1 MSQVRLL
8 FSEAWSSIRMNLSTT
23 FAATMTVLIGMC
35 LLGLFI
41 ALGTWVLSWSN
52 HVQKELQVQV
62 YFCTTVSMVDCKT
75 DATHAQELAV
85 GRALRKDPHVQP
97 HGVVYVS
104 KEQGLKQE
112 EKSNSSEFPRGT
124 FQVITG
130 NPLPDKYVVT
140 PTQGKYTPIVGK
152 LICSQHYAGV
162 EPCATAKTGGLGNAG
177 GVHWQSNVT
186 KRVLTIAKVISLVFL
201 IAVVLL
207 VIAATLLIANTIRL
221 SIFARRREIEVMK
234 LVGATNWFI
243 RGPFML
249 EGLLCGVVGSAL
261 AVILLLLGKTLALP
275 SILPHIGGGGN
286 DDVHAWSFTANA
298 FMLLAAGV
306 VLGALGSGLT
316 LRRFLQ
322 V

>member
-52 HVQKELQVQV
+52 HIQKELQVHV
-62 YFCTTVSMVDCKT
+62 YFAS
-75 DATHAQELAV
+75 DATARQEQAV
-85 GRALRKDPHVQP
+85 AVKLRNDPRVKP
-97 HGVVYVS
+97 GGLTFVS
-104 KEQGLKQE
+104 KAEALETMK
-112 EKSNSSEFPRGT
+112 KNFHDLATIPLPS
-124 FQVITG
+124 
-130 NPLPDKYVVT
+130 NPLPDSYTVT
-140 PTQGKYTPIVGK
+140 PKKAAYTPLIGK
-152 LICSQHYAGV
+152 TVKQSGWAGV
-162 EPCATAKTGGLGNAG
+162 DNVRWGSETA
-177 GVHWQSNVT
+177 

-201 IAVVLL
+201 IAVILL
-207 VIAATLLIANTIRL
+207 VVASTLLIANTIRL

-249 EGLLCGVVGSAL
+249 EGLVCGLVGSVL
-261 AVILLLLGKTLALP
+261 AVILLVLGKTVALP
-275 SILPHIGGGGN
+275 SILPHIGGGEGS
-286 DDVHAWSFTANA
+286 DVHSLSFTFNA
-298 FMLLAAGV
+298 LLLLVAGLI
-306 VLGALGSGLT
+306 LGAMGSGLT